1 MQNARAP
8 GVGQQRP
15 GAALPGDQNLQE
27 LFTQGESALRSGDLD
42 GAERNFQSVLAL
54 NPKVAGAYANLGV
67 IYMRRKQWDKAL
79 TMLGKAERL
88 APKVPGIRL
97 NIGLAYYRQNDFR
110 SAISPFES
118 VVRDQPD
125 SLQARHLLG
134 LCYFFAER
142 WADTAKMLEPLWGK
156 ESDQL
161 NYLYVLYIAA
171 GNAHLTALED
181 RALARMVEVGENSAE
196 FHLFTGKAHLQRQEY
211 DKAVLE
217 LQTAAQKNPALPFV
231 HFYLG
236 LAYLR
241 KQDYPGAKSEFLKDV
256 AVEPDVAYNYD
267 ELGSVYSLLQQ
278 DREAENS
285 YQHAL
290 RLDGNLISSRL
301 GLAKLYQ
308 RQVKFAQAL
317 AELNLAA
324 KMDPNA
330 YAIHYLRGQVLLRL
344 GHTKEGREELD
355 VATRMLNA
363 SRTERQKQLGSE
375 PLPNP
380 ELTREPQ

>member
-1 MQNARAP
+1 M
-8 GVGQQRP
+8 
-15 GAALPGDQNLQE
+15 
-27 LFTQGESALRSGDLD
+27 
-42 GAERNFQSVLAL
+42 AERDFQSVLAS

-67 IYMRRKQWDKAL
+67 IYMRRKQWNQAL
-79 TMLGKAERL
+79 AMLGKAERL

-110 SAISPFES
+110 AAISPFES

-125 SLQARHLLG
+125 SLQARYLLG

-142 WADTAKMLEPLWGK
+142 WADTARMLEPLWVR

-171 GNAHLTALED
+171 GNAHLTELED
-181 RALARMVEVGENSAE
+181 RALVRMVEVGQNSAE

-211 DKAVLE
+211 DKAILD
-217 LQTAAQKNPALPFV
+217 LQIAAQKNRNLPFI

-241 KQDYPGAKSEFLKDV
+241 KQDYQGAKSEFLKDI
-256 AVEPDVAYNYD
+256 AVEPDVAYDYD

-278 DREAENS
+278 DGEAENS
-285 YQHAL
+285 YRHAL
-290 RLDGNLISSRL
+290 RLDGHLISSRV

-308 RQVKFAQAL
+308 HQGKFAEAL
-317 AELNLAA
+317 TQLNIAGKL
-324 KMDPNA
+324 DPSA
-330 YAIHYLRGQVLLRL
+330 STIHYLRGQVLLRL
-344 GHTKEGREELD
+344 GRTKEGRDELNT
-355 VATRMLNA
+355 ATRLINA
-363 SRTERQKQLGSE
+363 SRAERQKQLGSE